1 MIDLSKMD
9 RKSLAKVFDYSILPK
24 ETQEAGIRKGCEVT
38 RKYEFAA
45 FYSSSPFWAPV
56 IREELADYPDIEIGT
71 GIAFPWG
78 SQPASV
84 KALETEEAVKLG
96 CTAVDLCIN
105 VGALK
110 DKRLDVVRE
119 ELRLFVKAAGPAV
132 TKCIIECCFL
142 SNEDIQNVCNLIAE
156 QGVQYAKTSSGQ
168 FEGPNLE
175 QFMVM
180 RRTLEG
186 TGVKLKVAGVKF
198 PRPQNAFVFL
208 LAGADRIGT
217 RDAPVMIES
226 LDLLR
231 EIGMIPHLNLD

>member
-1 MIDLSKMD
+1 
-9 RKSLAKVFDYSILPK
+9 
-24 ETQEAGIRKGCEVT
+24 
-38 RKYEFAA
+38 
-45 FYSSSPFWAPV
+45 
-56 IREELADYPDIEIGT
+56 
-71 GIAFPWG
+71 
-78 SQPASV
+78 
-84 KALETEEAVKLG
+84 
-96 CTAVDLCIN
+96 

-142 SNEDIQNVCNLIAE
+142 SDEDIQNVCNLIAE

-217 RDAPVMIES
+217 RDAPAMIES

-231 EIGMIPHLNLD
+231 EIGMVPKLNLD

>member
-1 MIDLSKMD
+1 MIDLSLITKQ
-9 RKSLAKVFDYSILPK
+9 SLAKVFDYSVLPK
-24 ETQEAGIRKGCEVT
+24 ETQEAAIRKGCALT
-38 RKYEFAA
+38 RQYQFAA
-45 FYSSSPFWAPV
+45 FYSASPFWAPV
-56 IREELADYPDIEIGT
+56 IKAELADYPEIEIGT

-78 SQPASV
+78 AVPASV

-96 CTAVDLCIN
+96 CTAVDICLN

-119 ELRLFVKAAGPAV
+119 ELKLFVKAAGPAV
-132 TKCIIECCFL
+132 TKCIIEACFL
-142 SNEDIQNVCNLIAE
+142 TDEDIANACNLIAE
-156 QGVQYAKTSSGQ
+156 TGVMYAKTSSGQ
-168 FEGPNLE
+168 FEGPTLE

-186 TGVKLKVAGVKF
+186 TEVKLKVAGVKF
-198 PRPQNAFVFL
+198 PRPQNAYVFL

-217 RDAPVMIES
+217 RDAPAIIDS

-231 EIGMIPHLNLD
+231 EIGMVPKYRGD